1 MVIYSSIQSCTYI
14 HNYWTEVINLKKK
27 NHQLVA
33 KQAAV
38 TRSKLKAKKMSS
50 RLAKRLTSNISVTV
64 GSIATESIPLLGIA
78 TIIGVNIMD
87 VNDACNT
94 MGGMNDLLTV
104 LRESPDESK
113 ANEVC
118 AYRDQIPSVA
128 EIKAKVHSWF

>member
-1 MVIYSSIQSCTYI
+1 
-14 HNYWTEVINLKKK
+14 
-27 NHQLVA
+27 
-33 KQAAV
+33 
-38 TRSKLKAKKMSS
+38 MSS